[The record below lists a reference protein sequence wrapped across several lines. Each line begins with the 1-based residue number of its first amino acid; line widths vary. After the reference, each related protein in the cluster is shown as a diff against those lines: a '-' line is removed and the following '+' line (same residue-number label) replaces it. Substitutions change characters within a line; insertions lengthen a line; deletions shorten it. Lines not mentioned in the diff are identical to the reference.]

1 MRNNKYLFLIT
12 LVFFALGFINIH
24 LALLGL
30 ACMVLPLV
38 LLFLDKRKTWCQG
51 FCPRASLY
59 TTCGKLTAKHSR
71 KTPLFFIKGNMKWIM
86 LAYFGVSL
94 FIIIMSTIKV
104 ASGSISSMNYL
115 RFLLMIPL
123 TGEMPQLIEFTNITP
138 WVTHLSYRF
147 YSMMMTTTFLG
158 FLLAL
163 IYKPRTWC
171 TICPIATISEAY
183 INKSNKD

>member
-1 MRNNKYLFLIT
+1 
-12 LVFFALGFINIH
+12 
-24 LALLGL
+24 
-30 ACMVLPLV
+30 
-38 LLFLDKRKTWCQG
+38 
-51 FCPRASLY
+51 
-59 TTCGKLTAKHSR
+59 
-71 KTPLFFIKGNMKWIM
+71 MKWIM
-86 LAYFGVSL
+86 LAYFGISL

-104 ASGSISSMNYL
+104 ASGSIPSMNYL

-123 TGEMPQLIEFTNITP
+123 TGEMPQLIEFTNIIP

-171 TICPIATISEAY
+171 TICPIATVSEAY